1 MSDHT
6 NDINSS
12 LAATALGATMIE
24 KHFKISNRIKSPD
37 SKFSILPSQL
47 KMLKNMSVKI
57 HETIGNNKPKK
68 KVSGKALFFRR
79 SIFTKRDLKKGTI
92 INENNISVLRPKIG
106 IGAEEFFNVIGKK
119 LNKNIKK
126 NSPVFFTDLK

>member
-1 MSDHT
+1 
-6 NDINSS
+6 
-12 LAATALGATMIE
+12 MIE

-37 SKFSILPSQL
+37 SNFLSYLLSL
-47 KMLKNMSVKI
+47 KCLKYERKI

-92 INENNISVLRPKIG
+92 INENNISVLRPKIC
-106 IGAEEFFNVIGKK
+106 IGEEEFFNVIGKK
-119 LNKNIKK
+119 LKKNIKK

>member
-1 MSDHT
+1 
-6 NDINSS
+6 
-12 LAATALGATMIE
+12 
-24 KHFKISNRIKSPD
+24 
-37 SKFSILPSQL
+37 
-47 KMLKNMSVKI
+47 MLKNMSIKI

-68 KVSGKALFFRR
+68 KVSSKTLFFRR

-106 IGAEEFFNVIGKK
+106 IGAEEFFNIIGKK